1 MSSSSR
7 VRLTR
12 IRETTYGVLPT
23 AAAMLRVRRTGGS
36 FSEDTTA
43 EPSAEVRD
51 DLQVTD
57 VARLDKMAKGTI
69 DDEWVYAA
77 HDEELKDNFANPWSS
92 TIALTGLTL
101 TFNNSAASIVRSAGS
116 FVSDGIVA
124 GGVYDFGG
132 GIAAGN
138 RGRLRVL
145 TVVALT
151 LTVDSTG
158 LVDEVGTASC
168 TIDQGG
174 HLREG
179 TTAYPVL
186 FEELMADISSTE
198 FEQYVGMMNTG
209 WTWQFD
215 HPGKMTT
222 AFSYE
227 GSHGGY
233 TASTAGNGT
242 VTDYAANRTMNSSD
256 HWRAFKEGGATAAL
270 RVKSFSLSHASPK
283 RRISGAGTLGN
294 DDMGLN
300 TFALTGTIKLYN
312 SALARAAGVKAG
324 SFTTSSLEWE
334 TLDAAGNCYH
344 FYIPKI
350 QFTSGSPEAGAK
362 DGDVFRTLNW
372 IAFRDSVIGSMM
384 QVTRFAA

>member
-12 IRETTYGVLPT
+12 IRETVYGVLPT
-23 AAAMLRVRRTGGS
+23 PAAMLRVRRTGGS
-36 FSEDTTA
+36 FSEETSA

-57 VARLDKMAKGTI
+57 VARLDKSAKGSI
-69 DDEWVYAA
+69 EDEWVYAA
-77 HDEELKDNFANPWSS
+77 HDEELKDNFGAAWS
-92 TIALTGLTL
+92 TAVALSALTL
-101 TFNNSAASIVRSAGS
+101 TFDLSSASIVRPSGS
-116 FVSDGIVA
+116 WVSDGIVA

-132 GIAAGN
+132 GLDAAN
-138 RGRLRVL
+138 RGRFRVL

-151 LTVDSTG
+151 LTVDAT
-158 LVDEVGTASC
+158 LVDEVATADC
-168 TIDQGG
+168 TVDQAG

-179 TTAYPVL
+179 TTAFPVL
-186 FEELMADISSTE
+186 FEELFADVSSTE
-198 FEQYVGMMNTG
+198 LEQYRGMMNTG

-222 AFSYE
+222 TFTYE
-227 GSHGGY
+227 GSTGGY

-242 VTDYAANRTMNSSD
+242 VTDYAANRVMNSAD
-256 HWRAFKEGGATAAL
+256 HWRAFKEGGASATL
-270 RVKSFSLSHASPK
+270 RIKTFSLNHAAPK

-294 DDMGLN
+294 DDMGMN

-312 SALARAAGVKAG
+312 SAAARAAGVKA
-324 SFTTSSLEWE
+324 STFATSSLEWE
-334 TLDAAGNCYH
+334 TVDSAGNVYH
-344 FYIPKI
+344 FYIPKV

-372 IAFRDSVIGSMM
+372 TAFRDTTIGSMI
-384 QVTRFAA
+384 QVTKFAA